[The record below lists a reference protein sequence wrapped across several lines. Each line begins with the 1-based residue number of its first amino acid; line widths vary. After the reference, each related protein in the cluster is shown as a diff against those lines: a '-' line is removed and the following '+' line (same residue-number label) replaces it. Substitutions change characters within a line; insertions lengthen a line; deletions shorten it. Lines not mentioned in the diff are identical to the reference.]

1 MSESISVRL
10 PKELV
15 DRFDNLAKQT
25 GRTRTYYIQEALLEK
40 VSDLELVYLAQKREE
55 DLRAGRSKTHTL
67 DEIIEATGMA
77 DTV

>member
-15 DRFDNLAKQT
+15 DHLDNLAKQT
-25 GRTRTYYIQEALLEK
+25 GRTKTYYIQEALLEK

-67 DEIIEATGMA
+67 DEVIEANGLA
-77 DTV
+77 DKI